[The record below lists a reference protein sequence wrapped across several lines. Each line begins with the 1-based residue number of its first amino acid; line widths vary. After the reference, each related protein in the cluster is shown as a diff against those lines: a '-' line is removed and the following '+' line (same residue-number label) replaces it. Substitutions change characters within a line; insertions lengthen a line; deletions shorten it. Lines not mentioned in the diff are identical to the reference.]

1 MGWIGA
7 RRVCNRVGGV
17 DCVVQGKKDSERDKN
32 KKVDGEEEKKKKR
45 QIRQKKGG
53 GKKIKFLVFMVL
65 GRIDPSPQ
73 PRGLQG
79 PPFGPQVP
87 PERL

>member
-1 MGWIGA
+1 MCAIGW
-7 RRVCNRVGGV
+7 GGV
-17 DCVVQGKKDSERDKN
+17 ECVVRGKKDSERDKN
-32 KKVDGEEEKKKKR
+32 KKVDGERE
-45 QIRQKKGG
+45 IRQKKGLE
-53 GKKIKFLVFMVL
+53 KKVKFLVSMVL

>member
-1 MGWIGA
+1 MDVTKTGKWMERK
-7 RRVCNRVGGV
+7 RR
-17 DCVVQGKKDSERDKN
+17 KKTTDP
-32 KKVDGEEEKKKKR
+32 
-45 QIRQKKGG
+45 QKKGLE
-53 GKKIKFLVFMVL
+53 KKVNFLVSMVL

-87 PERL
+87 PKRL